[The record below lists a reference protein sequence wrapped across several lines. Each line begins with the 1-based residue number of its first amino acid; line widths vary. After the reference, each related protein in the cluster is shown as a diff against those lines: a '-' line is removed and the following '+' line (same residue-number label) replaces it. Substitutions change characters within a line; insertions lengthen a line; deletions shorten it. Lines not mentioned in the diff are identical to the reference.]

1 MKKQW
6 VTALLLFL
14 LIPLV
19 LVLGEMLFSAINPEI
34 AAGHPNYARNYH
46 LLILLRNSSFLA
58 SVALVAVLWLLVC
71 LLVIRSKG
79 RSQWWLWLSALGPL
93 GFPVLAMLNDQA
105 PAEADRYARFVRRL
119 NWLVRGAWELCIFV
133 IAWVLAYDAMLLK
146 RTLMIR
152 YEAATKGVSTAQVM
166 DIQNASGGM
175 WAFSEGNEVMYF
187 VVLFYLLLPIAFS
200 LVANMSAKMAPS
212 RAR

>member
-6 VTALLLFL
+6 ITALLLFL

-19 LVLGEMLFSAINPEI
+19 LAAEGMLLSVFNPEI

-46 LLILLRNSSFLA
+46 RLSLLRNSSFLA
-58 SVALVAVLWLLVC
+58 SVAIVAVLWILVC

-79 RSQWWLWLSALGPL
+79 RSQWWLWLAALGPL

-105 PAEADRYARFVRRL
+105 PAEADRYTRFLRRM
-119 NWLVRGAWELCIFV
+119 NWLVRGAWELGTFV
-133 IAWVLAYDAMLLK
+133 VAWVLAYDAMLLK

-152 YEAATKGVSTAQVM
+152 YEAATTGVSTAQIIAVR
-166 DIQNASGGM
+166 DASGGM

-187 VVLFYLLLPIAFS
+187 VVLLYLLLPVAFT
-200 LVANMSAKMAPS
+200 LAARMSARVVPS
-212 RAR
+212 SAR